1 MKYIFLGTI
10 GTSWLSKQGERYMK
24 ASAKLKQLGINL
36 ESVHYTQGQYD
47 FVDVVD
53 APGPEAV
60 LAFSIWYTKNQLNE
74 PVTLIEIPL
83 GSIARRR
90 REFFWVLSALLNIFL
105 QILVS
110 K

>member
-10 GTSWLSKQGERYMK
+10 GSNWLSKQSERYIK
-24 ASAKLKQLGINL
+24 SSTKLKQLGVKL

-53 APGPEAV
+53 APGPEAI
-60 LAFSIWYTKNQLNE
+60 LAFTIWYSNKGFGRIQTLPAFGDKAIRKVISKN
-74 PVTLIEIPL
+74 
-83 GSIARRR
+83 
-90 REFFWVLSALLNIFL
+90 
-105 QILVS
+105 

>member
-10 GTSWLSKQGERYMK
+10 GTNWLSKQGERYMK
-24 ASAKLKQLGINL
+24 ASAKLKQLGIKL

-60 LAFSIWYTKNQLNE
+60 LAFSIWYSNKGFGKIQSL
-74 PVTLIEIPL
+74 PAFGDRIM
-83 GSIARRR
+83 RK
-90 REFFWVLSALLNIFL
+90 
-105 QILVS
+105 IL
-110 K
+110 KK